1 MGQPGRSVNSE
12 LRIATVQAVLEYSMK
27 VSDAAALHGVSR
39 QTVWRWVRRYQS
51 GGSAGLTENSRR
63 PHTSP
68 TRVSEEV
75 EAEVLK
81 VRKQRGW
88 GPGRIGAK
96 LGLSASCVHR
106 ILCRHGLNKL
116 KVPRKKY
123 PRYEM
128 DFPGELVHVDTKE
141 LVPLRSGTGPQHL
154 FAALDGY
161 SREVFLRVFPRANS
175 AASAE
180 FLEWILSE
188 IPYPLHAV
196 MTDNAWIFTL
206 RHSAHPRRECPFQ
219 RMLHREGIEHRTTK
233 PYHPRINGKVERF
246 FGTLARE
253 LLRVVRFRDVAHRSE
268 EIRHFGAYYNLNR
281 PHSAIRFYAPTPYRI
296 QYFQSLSDVAYVSE

>member
-27 VSDAAALHGVSR
+27 VSDAAALHGISR
-39 QTVWRWVRRYQS
+39 QTVWRWVSRYRA
-51 GGSAGLTENSRR
+51 GGSADLCEYSRR

-88 GPGRIGAK
+88 GPGRIGAN

-141 LVPLRSGTGPQHL
+141 LVPLRSGTGSQHL

-161 SREVFLRVFPRANS
+161 SREVFLRVFHRANS

-196 MTDNAWIFTL
+196 MTDNAWAFTM
-206 RHSAHPRRECPFQ
+206 RFSAHPQRECPFQ

-233 PYHPRINGKVERF
+233 PYHPRTNGKVERF
-246 FGTLARE
+246 FGTLGRE
-253 LLRVVRFRDVAHRSE
+253 LLRVVHFRDVAHRNE
-268 EIRHFGAYYNLNR
+268 EIQHFGAYYNLNR
-281 PHSAIRFYAPTPYRI
+281 PHSAIRFNAPTPYRI
-296 QYFQSLSDVAYVSE
+296 QYFQSRPDVAYVSE